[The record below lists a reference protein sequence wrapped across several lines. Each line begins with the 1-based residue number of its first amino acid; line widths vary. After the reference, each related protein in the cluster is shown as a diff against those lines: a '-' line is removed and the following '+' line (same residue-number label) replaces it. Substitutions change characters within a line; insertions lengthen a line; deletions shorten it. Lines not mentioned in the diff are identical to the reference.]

1 MSDTPKG
8 SKMARLADEK
18 VGSNI
23 RLRRTMLGL
32 TQEQLASALNI
43 SYQQVQKYETGAN
56 RISAGRLY
64 EIARHLNVEIGFF
77 FEGLQPTAESTPL
90 PHGGRNRPTIE
101 LVKNFTDIQDAA
113 IRGAVSN
120 LVRTLTHHETD
131 QARATSDPGTEA
143 FEGHKEAS

>member
-8 SKMARLADEK
+8 SKIARLADEK

-32 TQEQLASALNI
+32 TQEQLAQALNI

-64 EIARHLNVEIGFF
+64 EIAKFLNVEIGSFF
-77 FEGLQPTAESTPL
+77 DGLQPTAESQPL

-101 LVKNFTDIQDAA
+101 LVKNFSEIQDAA
-113 IRGAVSN
+113 VRGAVSN
-120 LVRTLTHHETD
+120 LVRTLTHCSVEPEAVTD
-131 QARATSDPGTEA
+131 VFEA
-143 FEGHKEAS
+143 QKEAS

>member
-1 MSDTPKG
+1 MTNAPKG
-8 SKMARLADEK
+8 SKMARIADEK

-64 EIARHLNVEIGFF
+64 EIAKHLNVEIGFF
-77 FEGLQPTAESTPL
+77 FEGLQPTSESSPL

-101 LVKNFTDIQDAA
+101 LVKNFTEIDDPAV
-113 IRGAVSN
+113 RGAVSN
-120 LVRTLTHHETD
+120 LVRTLTHHD
-131 QARATSDPGTEA
+131 PANATNGTEKSGEL
-143 FEGHKEAS
+143 FRG